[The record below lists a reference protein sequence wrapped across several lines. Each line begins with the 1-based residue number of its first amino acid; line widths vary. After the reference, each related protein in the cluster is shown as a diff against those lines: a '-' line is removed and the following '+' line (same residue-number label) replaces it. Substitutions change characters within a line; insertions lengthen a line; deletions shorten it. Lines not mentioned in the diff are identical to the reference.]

1 MKKKSEINFNSL
13 VEVIQQIH
21 KELAQQASCA
31 VNVSLTL
38 RNWLIG
44 GYIHKYEL
52 LGSDRAKYGDKL
64 IEKLAQS
71 LGHIPRTQKRELNRY
86 RLFYKVYPQIG
97 ESVTPQFK
105 ANLKLKELAL
115 LQTGETL
122 SPQSKYPN
130 DLVLK
135 LSFSHLDLLVAIE
148 NNTKRAF
155 YEMECICGNWSV
167 RELKRQINSFYYERS
182 GLSLDKEKFIEEKL
196 RETDYSGRKDE
207 G

>member
-21 KELAQQASCA
+21 KELAQQASYA

-38 RNWLIG
+38 RNWMIG

-86 RLFYKVYPQIG
+86 RLFYKVYPQ
-97 ESVTPQFK
+97 
-105 ANLKLKELAL
+105 
-115 LQTGETL
+115 TGETL
-122 SPQSKYPN
+122 SPQSKHTN

-135 LSFSHLDLLVAIE
+135 LSFSHIDLLVAIE
-148 NNTKRAF
+148 K
-155 YEMECICGNWSV
+155 I
-167 RELKRQINSFYYERS
+167 LKSQ
-182 GLSLDKEKFIEEKL
+182 K
-196 RETDYSGRKDE
+196 
-207 G
+207 